1 MLARQ
6 GTGTLR
12 ENPYF
17 HGVEDA
23 LKRWIILG
31 IVTVVL
37 AGVLI
42 GLDIKATRVAAKMNG
57 VIRKTPYTPTK
68 RGAALHS
75 GLLITDLH
83 ADPLLWNRDLN
94 ERSTQGHIDVPRLI
108 EGNVALQVFGVVTK
122 TPKHMN
128 TERNDDTTDDIT
140 LLAMAQRWP
149 PTTWFSLEARA
160 LYEAKKLARTADG
173 SDGKLV
179 FIRTRAELDRFLA
192 EREKDPRRVGALLA
206 LEGMH
211 ALEGNVDA
219 VDELYDAGFRMLG
232 FAHFFDNEISGS
244 AHGIK
249 KGGLTELGRAVVKRM
264 EEKGMTLDLAHASRQ
279 TISEVL
285 AIATRPVVVSHTGV
299 KGTCDNNRNL
309 SDEQLRA
316 VARNGGVVGIGYWS
330 TATCGK
336 DAKAIARAAR
346 YAVSVAGI
354 DHVGLGSDY
363 DGAVTAPFDV
373 AGLVELTDALIAEGF
388 SEAELRKI
396 AGENTLRVLRGNL
409 PEK

>member
-1 MLARQ
+1 M
-6 GTGTLR
+6 
-12 ENPYF
+12 
-17 HGVEDA
+17 
-23 LKRWIILG
+23 KKWIILG
-31 IVTVVL
+31 IVAVVL
-37 AGVLI
+37 GGVFI
-42 GLDIKATRVAAKMNG
+42 GLDIKATRVAAQMNG
-57 VIRKTPYTPTK
+57 VIRKKPYSPTQ

-75 GLLITDLH
+75 ELLIADLH

-94 ERSTQGHIDVPRLI
+94 ERSAQGHIDVPRLI

-122 TPKHMN
+122 TPKKMN
-128 TERNDDTTDDIT
+128 TERNDDTTDDIQ
-140 LLAMAQRWP
+140 LLAFAQRWP

-160 LYEAKKLARTADG
+160 LYEARKLARTVED

-192 EREKDPRRVGALLA
+192 EREKDKGRVGALLA

-211 ALEGNVDA
+211 ALEGSIEAVDA
-219 VDELYDAGFRMLG
+219 LHDAGFRMLG
-232 FAHFFDNEISGS
+232 FAHFFDNEVSGS
-244 AHGIK
+244 AHGVK

-285 AIATRPVVVSHTGV
+285 AIATRPVVVSHSGV
-299 KGTCDNNRNL
+299 RGTCDNNRNL

-316 VARNGGVVGIGYWS
+316 IARNGGVVGIGYWS

-336 DAKAIARAAR
+336 DAKAIARAVR
-346 YAVSVAGI
+346 HAVSVAGI

-373 AGLVELTDALIAEGF
+373 AGLVELTDALIAEGL
-388 SEAELRKI
+388 SEREIRKV
-396 AGENTLRVLRGNL
+396 AGENAVRVLRANL
-409 PEK
+409 PAQ